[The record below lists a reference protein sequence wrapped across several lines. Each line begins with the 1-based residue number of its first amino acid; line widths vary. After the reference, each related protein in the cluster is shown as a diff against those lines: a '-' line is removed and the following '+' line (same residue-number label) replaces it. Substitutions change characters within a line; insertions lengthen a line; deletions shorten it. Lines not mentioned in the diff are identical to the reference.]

1 MYMGAWRPHVCIR
14 QVRKKQYLHGQEQEL
29 VMPKEFSRTDRFS
42 QQLQREVAVILQREI
57 KDPRVVMPTISDVEV
72 SRDLAYAKVFVTFLN
87 DDPDAVKEA
96 LAVLNDAAGYIRTL
110 LGKRLKARITP
121 NLRFEYDR
129 SLSEGIRMSKL
140 VNDAVASDEERKKN
154 SEK

>member
-1 MYMGAWRPHVCIR
+1 
-14 QVRKKQYLHGQEQEL
+14 
-29 VMPKEFSRTDRFS
+29 MPKEFSRTDRFS